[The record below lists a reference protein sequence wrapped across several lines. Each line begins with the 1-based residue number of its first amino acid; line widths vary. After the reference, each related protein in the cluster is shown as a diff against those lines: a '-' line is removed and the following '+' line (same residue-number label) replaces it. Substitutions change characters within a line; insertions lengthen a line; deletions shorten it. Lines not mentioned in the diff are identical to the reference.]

1 MNSIW
6 MGLGFVGQAVFGG
19 RFFVQWIASERAG
32 HSVIPRL
39 FWYMSIVGSAIL
51 LAYAINK
58 RDPVFIL
65 GQSLGFAVYI
75 RNLYLVRRD
84 ETRGEVSRAS
94 G

>member
-39 FWYMSIVGSAIL
+39 F
-51 LAYAINK
+51 
-58 RDPVFIL
+58 
-65 GQSLGFAVYI
+65 
-75 RNLYLVRRD
+75 
-84 ETRGEVSRAS
+84 
-94 G
+94 

>member
-1 MNSIW
+1 
-6 MGLGFVGQAVFGG
+6 
-19 RFFVQWIASERAG
+19 
-32 HSVIPRL
+32 
-39 FWYMSIVGSAIL
+39 MSIVGSAIL

-84 ETRGEVSRAS
+84 DTRGEVSRAS